1 MKLRNLFLFLFF
13 VGIIV
18 AGITSILFHMNP
30 AQAVVYGG
38 GPGDSTSVSSPTA
51 SSLYVSW
58 STSYAG
64 VTSQSIYR
72 NNSYIATVGSGS
84 GYTSSGLSCGTTYSY
99 YVCSNYGCSSSGSGT
114 TVACAPAAPTGF
126 SATAASQSQINLSW
140 TASAGASGYYLY
152 KNGSY
157 IGSTAATSY
166 SDTGLSCNGGGTY
179 YAVAYN
185 AGGNSGNS
193 NSSAASTDQCTP
205 GTPTI
210 GTATTSGSTTAT
222 VTWTRNYPYTESG
235 FEIWS
240 SGGVYRG
247 SAGAGATSGS
257 ATGLAASTPY
267 AFYVRAYVTTNGRT
281 YYSGN
286 SANSNTITTYP
297 PAPATPTGFTVFGSG
312 TSSLDL
318 SWNAV
323 SGATS
328 YTVTRTGYGTVYSGT
343 GTSFSDTGLTCNTS
357 YSYTIYASNSGGNS
371 ATASTSGTTLVCIPS
386 APTGLSAT
394 AVSGSQINLS
404 WAAVSGATGYYVYRG
419 GVYIG
424 SSGTTSYSD
433 TGLSCNTSYSYY
445 VIAYNS
451 SGSSA
456 ASATVSATTYI
467 CSPTGFTVS
476 GTSGTTLSLSWNAVT
491 GATSY
496 AVVTYT
502 GGQPVYSGSGTSA
515 SVSGL
520 TCNTSYSYSITAS
533 NAQSTSANVIGSG
546 STYVCPPATP
556 TGLSA
561 TAASQT
567 QANLTWTD
575 NATNETGY
583 YVYRGG
589 VLVATLGVNS
599 TSYNDTSL
607 SCGTSYSYYV
617 VAYNAG
623 GTSAASNT
631 ASATTVVCTP
641 ATPTGLSA
649 TPLTGCSQ
657 ISLSWTDNA
666 TNETGY
672 YVYRGG
678 ALAATL
684 AANSTSYTDGGL
696 TGATSYSYFVRAY
709 NAGGNAD
716 SNTASASTN
725 SCVSSPGS
733 PSSGMTVGTVI
744 STDLGRPMTSLSWS
758 GSANGFIVV
767 RYNTTDGY
775 HLVIDT
781 SGASAID
788 QTNIRCPATYT
799 YYIYGYNTDTSL
811 GTTDSSC
818 TSQSPLTSA
827 GASLT
832 NKKCS
837 APVAV
842 VRNMDYCTKG
852 FFNN

>member
-1 MKLRNLFLFLFF
+1 
-13 VGIIV
+13 
-18 AGITSILFHMNP
+18 
-30 AQAVVYGG
+30 
-38 GPGDSTSVSSPTA
+38 
-51 SSLYVSW
+51 
-58 STSYAG
+58 
-64 VTSQSIYR
+64 
-72 NNSYIATVGSGS
+72 
-84 GYTSSGLSCGTTYSY
+84 
-99 YVCSNYGCSSSGSGT
+99 
-114 TVACAPAAPTGF
+114 
-126 SATAASQSQINLSW
+126 
-140 TASAGASGYYLY
+140 
-152 KNGSY
+152 
-157 IGSTAATSY
+157 
-166 SDTGLSCNGGGTY
+166 
-179 YAVAYN
+179 
-185 AGGNSGNS
+185 
-193 NSSAASTDQCTP
+193 
-205 GTPTI
+205 
-210 GTATTSGSTTAT
+210 
-222 VTWTRNYPYTESG
+222 
-235 FEIWS
+235 
-240 SGGVYRG
+240 
-247 SAGAGATSGS
+247 
-257 ATGLAASTPY
+257 
-267 AFYVRAYVTTNGRT
+267 
-281 YYSGN
+281 
-286 SANSNTITTYP
+286 
-297 PAPATPTGFTVFGSG
+297 
-312 TSSLDL
+312 
-318 SWNAV
+318 
-323 SGATS
+323 
-328 YTVTRTGYGTVYSGT
+328 
-343 GTSFSDTGLTCNTS
+343 
-357 YSYTIYASNSGGNS
+357 
-371 ATASTSGTTLVCIPS
+371 
-386 APTGLSAT
+386 
-394 AVSGSQINLS
+394 
-404 WAAVSGATGYYVYRG
+404 
-419 GVYIG
+419 
-424 SSGTTSYSD
+424 
-433 TGLSCNTSYSYY
+433 
-445 VIAYNS
+445 
-451 SGSSA
+451 
-456 ASATVSATTYI
+456 YI

-476 GTSGTTLSLSWNAVT
+476 GTGPTTLSLSWNAVT
-491 GATSY
+491 GA
-496 AVVTYT
+496 ATYT
-502 GGQPVYSGSGTSA
+502 VATYPGGQLIYSGSGTGITIP
-515 SVSGL
+515 SGL
-520 TCNTSYSYSITAS
+520 TCNTSYSYSLNAS
-533 NAQSTSANVIGSG
+533 NAQGTSANVIASG